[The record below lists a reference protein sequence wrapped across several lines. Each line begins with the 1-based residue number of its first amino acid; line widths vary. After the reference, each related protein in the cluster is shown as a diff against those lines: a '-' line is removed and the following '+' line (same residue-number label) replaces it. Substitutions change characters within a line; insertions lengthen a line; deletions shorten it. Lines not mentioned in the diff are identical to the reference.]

1 MVSDRPSLDG
11 GGSAAAPVSYSEIF
25 YEHLPYYIQI
35 GMSADEFWHGSPIMA
50 KIYRE
55 AWKLR
60 LKKEN
65 RDMWLQGLY
74 IYSALCAVSP
84 VMHAFAKN
92 GTKPIPYLDEP
103 IPVTKEEIREKRERD
118 ARARYER
125 IKRSTDSWMISANV
139 RLSKQTAKEVSK
151 DE

>member
-1 MVSDRPSLDG
+1 
-11 GGSAAAPVSYSEIF
+11 
-25 YEHLPYYIQI
+25 
-35 GMSADEFWHGSPIMA
+35 MSADEFWHGSPIMA

-84 VMHAFAKN
+84 VMHAFAKK

-125 IKRSTDSWMISANV
+125 IKRSTDSWMTSANV
-139 RLSKQTAKEVSK
+139 RLSKQAAKEVSK